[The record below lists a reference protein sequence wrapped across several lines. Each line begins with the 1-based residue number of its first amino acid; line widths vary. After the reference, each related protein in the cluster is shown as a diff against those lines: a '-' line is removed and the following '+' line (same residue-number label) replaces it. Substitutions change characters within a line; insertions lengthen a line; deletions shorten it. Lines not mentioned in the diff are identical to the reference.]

1 MLGVVVTGT
10 IPNVGRV
17 KMIKSVFYEQNLI
30 CFPIK
35 MKSDCKYVS
44 VKTLLLLCLRGC
56 ADTALQSR
64 GKV

>member
-17 KMIKSVFYEQNLI
+17 KMIKNVFYEQNLI

-44 VKTLLLLCLRGC
+44 VKTRLLLCLRGC
-56 ADTALQSR
+56 TDTALQSR